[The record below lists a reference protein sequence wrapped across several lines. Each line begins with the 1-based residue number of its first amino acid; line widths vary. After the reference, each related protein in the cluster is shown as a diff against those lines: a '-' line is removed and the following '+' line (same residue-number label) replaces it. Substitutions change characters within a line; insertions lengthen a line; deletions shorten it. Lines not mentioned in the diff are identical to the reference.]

1 MKLMRSKNSITRRH
15 RLWSPIRTIVIL
27 LLVSI
32 HAAALNLNKE
42 IDLSGTWL
50 FEIGDNL
57 EYVQPGYNDSKWETI
72 NVPGIWENEGFPGY
86 DGYGWYRVSFVIP
99 KELSNKVLYLKLGQI
114 DDVDRTYFNGR
125 FIGGNGD
132 FPPSYQ
138 TAYDVNRIYELP
150 SNFINFGK
158 KNTLAVRIYDD
169 QGGGGIMHGKIGIY
183 SREDVIDLQ
192 VDLSGIWQFKKGDD
206 LEWANP
212 DLDDSRWR
220 KMPAPSH
227 WEQHN
232 FSKHDGFAW
241 YRKSIRIGK
250 TMSKKKLILLL
261 GKINDIDQAYFNG
274 VKIGETGNFP
284 VDKSKMRSY
293 RDKDRAYFIPPY
305 LIRANKLNVIS
316 VRVYDFGKN
325 GGIYSGYLG
334 IASRSD
340 YLKYSK
346 KAK

>member
-1 MKLMRSKNSITRRH
+1 MASFRY
-15 RLWSPIRTIVIL
+15 IVCLIFF
-27 LLVSI
+27 
-32 HAAALNLNKE
+32 AGQALAINLNTE
-42 IDLSGTWL
+42 IDLKGKWL

-57 EYVQPGYNDSKWETI
+57 EYAQPSFNDSKWETI
-72 NVPGIWENEGFPGY
+72 NVPGAWENEGFPGY
-86 DGYGWYRVSFVIP
+86 DGYGWYRISFVIP
-99 KELSNKVLYLKLGQI
+99 KELSNKVLYLKIGQI

-138 TAYDVNRIYELP
+138 TAYDENRLYELP

-158 KNTLAVRIYDD
+158 KNTLAVRIYDEK
-169 QGGGGIMHGKIGIY
+169 GGGGITHGKIGVY

-192 VDLSGIWQFKKGDD
+192 IDLSGVWQFKTGDD
-206 LEWANP
+206 TQWAGV
-212 DLDDSRWR
+212 DIDDSKWH
-220 KMPAPSH
+220 KMPAPAH

-232 FSKHDGFAW
+232 FPRHDGFAW
-241 YRKSIRIGK
+241 YRKSVRIPK

-274 VKIGETGNFP
+274 VKIGETGDYP
-284 VDKSKMRSY
+284 VKQSKVQSH
-293 RDKDRAYFIPPY
+293 KDEERAYFIPPY
-305 LIRANKLNVIS
+305 LIQPNKVNVIA
-316 VRVYDFGKN
+316 VRVYDFGKM

-334 IASRSD
+334 IATRGD

-346 KAK
+346 KMK